1 MTYDHVDAILGTNNF
16 GGVDGYTLQSS
27 LTTKSTLYEVG
38 YKESFLGNTLYFSS
52 DVFQQLKYGTQFTGP
67 AFPIKDEGLELDL
80 VYQPNKRWTLN
91 GNFTYQDATAF
102 GTYFYQQTGNYLDY
116 YYPTTTVDGQPGTGL
131 GGLNFVGY
139 SPPGGRMR
147 APGIPQV
154 QANGFAE
161 YRSPMGWGV
170 GAGPQ
175 FIGRQYANDQ
185 GSLHIPGEIE
195 YDGYVFYGR
204 RTWDVRVNVKNITNK
219 RLLDPIAVSFAGND
233 LIYVRPPIEASLT
246 VRLHF

>member
-1 MTYDHVDAILGTNNF
+1 
-16 GGVDGYTLQSS
+16 
-27 LTTKSTLYEVG
+27 
-38 YKESFLGNTLYFSS
+38 
-52 DVFQQLKYGTQFTGP
+52 
-67 AFPIKDEGLELDL
+67 
-80 VYQPNKRWTLN
+80 
-91 GNFTYQDATAF
+91 
-102 GTYFYQQTGNYLDY
+102 LDY